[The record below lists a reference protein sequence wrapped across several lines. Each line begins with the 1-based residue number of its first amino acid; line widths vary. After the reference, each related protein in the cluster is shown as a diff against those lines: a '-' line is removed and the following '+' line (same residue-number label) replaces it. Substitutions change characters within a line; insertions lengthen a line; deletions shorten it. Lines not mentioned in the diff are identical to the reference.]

1 MTARE
6 AREKLHCQVK
16 QTFLNDF
23 FLLNAKEIDHKEWGW
38 VSKGHLKPHS
48 WKYGLK
54 CKGCNHWS
62 GQKRCSKIPLRLARV
77 SKNIC

>member
-6 AREKLHCQVK
+6 AREKLYCHMK
-16 QTFLNDF
+16 QAFLNDF

-48 WKYGLK
+48 TKPWTLYCGKQDFNG
-54 CKGCNHWS
+54 KGD
-62 GQKRCSKIPLRLARV
+62 RLDQL
-77 SKNIC
+77 